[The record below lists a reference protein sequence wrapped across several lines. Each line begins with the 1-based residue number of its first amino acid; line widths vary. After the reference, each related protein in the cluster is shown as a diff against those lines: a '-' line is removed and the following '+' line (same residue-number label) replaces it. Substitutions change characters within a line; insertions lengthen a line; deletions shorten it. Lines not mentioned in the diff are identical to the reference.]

1 MIKQCFTAH
10 LLMIYYNY
18 LNSFLDL
25 SALNRNLKITS
36 QVYLLSNVMVTTFSI
51 VLLWSPFN
59 YEYQIS

>member
-51 VLLWSPFN
+51 VLL
-59 YEYQIS
+59 